1 MKEWENTDLKH
12 RIDSLKKYV
21 TQQRNLA
28 ERNGFPKLQ
37 SARKVSE
44 ELERLQ
50 TLYKDQE
57 R

>member
-28 ERNGFPKLQ
+28 ERNGFPELQ